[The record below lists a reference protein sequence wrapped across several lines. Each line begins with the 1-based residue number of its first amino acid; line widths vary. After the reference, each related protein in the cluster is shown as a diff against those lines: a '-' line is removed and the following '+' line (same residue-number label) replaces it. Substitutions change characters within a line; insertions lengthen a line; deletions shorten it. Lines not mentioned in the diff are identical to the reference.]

1 MSCDIGRELKG
12 ETKMQHDTSFG
23 QRSKQFVR
31 DLFGLAGGDGLP
43 AHDRRLPPGL
53 QLSDG
58 LGEDRAKVLDA
69 MKAFLVE
76 NDLPLTAGNVLAAHA
91 VYSGSDLRLR
101 RKIALHRQAG
111 LPVTQ
116 QWLDGQAQSDRQG
129 TEIADQ
135 LGQVAEML
143 DTSVASFHNTAST
156 ARSAVSDYGRS
167 IEQSVSEIGDVQDA
181 NGQILANWLE
191 VSQRMIANSLHFEE
205 RLQRSENEAQKLRS
219 ELDKVRHLA
228 DFDHL
233 TGLPNRRGFEALLE
247 EEIRKAN
254 ENIEPL
260 SVAICDIDHFKR
272 VNDSF
277 GHETGDRVIGAV
289 ARTLARLTDD
299 KVHAARHGGEEFVM
313 LFRGIPID
321 EACARLNETREALGK
336 RRFVKE
342 ASDEVIG
349 AVTFSG
355 GIADVFAFESPRFA
369 LRAADEALYCAKE
382 QGRNRICIAGK

>member
-1 MSCDIGRELKG
+1 ME
-12 ETKMQHDTSFG
+12 HDATLG

-31 DLFGLAGGDGLP
+31 DLFGISRSSEQALP
-43 AHDRRLPPGL
+43 ERRLPPGMEL
-53 QLSDG
+53 ADC

-76 NDLPLTAGNVLAAHA
+76 HDLPLTAGNVLAAHA
-91 VYSGSDLRLR
+91 VFSGNDLRLR
-101 RKIALHRQAG
+101 RKIALQLQSG

-116 QWLDGQAQSDRQG
+116 EWLDAQGQAERQDAG
-129 TEIADQ
+129 YADQ
-135 LGQVAEML
+135 LGQVAEL
-143 DTSVASFHNTAST
+143 LNTSVSDFQRTATT

-167 IEQSVSEIGDVQDA
+167 IEQSVSEIGDAREASSQT
-181 NGQILANWLE
+181 LAGWLE
-191 VSQRMIANSLHFEE
+191 VSQRMIANSLQFEE
-205 RLQRSENEAQKLRS
+205 RLRRSEDEALKLRT
-219 ELDKVRHLA
+219 ELEKVRHLA

-233 TGLPNRRGFEALLE
+233 TGLPNRRGFDTLLE

-260 SVAICDIDHFKR
+260 CVAICDIDLFKR
-272 VNDSF
+272 VNDTF
-277 GHETGDRVIGAV
+277 GHDTGDRVIGAV

-313 LFRGIPID
+313 LFRGISLD
-321 EACARLNETREALGK
+321 EASARLNEARETLSK

-349 AVTFSG
+349 MVTFSG

-369 LRAADEALYCAKE
+369 LRAADEALYRAKE
-382 QGRNRICIAGK
+382 EGRNRICIAGR